1 MSKDRTNTEKLYD
14 VIKKPIITEK
24 SVGAT
29 SLGQYTFEVQ
39 KDASKIEIA
48 QAVELAFPGRKVKK
62 VRTVYMPSH
71 SKRMGY
77 KFGRTDSSK
86 KAIVT
91 IEGDPIEELVGAQR
105 ILGRAPC
112 ERQRTQPSEDKSEW
126 QCNEMSGLSE

>member
-1 MSKDRTNTEKLYD
+1 MKETSNTEKLYGI
-14 VIKKPIITEK
+14 IKKPLITEK

-29 SLGQYTFEVQ
+29 TLGQYTFEVV
-39 KDASKIEIA
+39 KNATKIEIA

-71 SKRMGY
+71 EKRMGY

-91 IEGDPIEELVGAQR
+91 IEGEPIEELIGV
-105 ILGRAPC
+105 
-112 ERQRTQPSEDKSEW
+112 
-126 QCNEMSGLSE
+126 

>member
-1 MSKDRTNTEKLYD
+1 MKETSNTEKLYGI
-14 VIKKPIITEK
+14 IKKPLITEK

-29 SLGQYTFEVQ
+29 TLGQYTFEVV
-39 KDASKIEIA
+39 KDATKIEIA

-71 SKRMGY
+71 EKRMGY

-91 IEGDPIEELVGAQR
+91 IEGEPIEE
-105 ILGRAPC
+105 
-112 ERQRTQPSEDKSEW
+112 
-126 QCNEMSGLSE
+126 

>member
-1 MSKDRTNTEKLYD
+1 MARSNTEKLYD

-29 SLGQYTFEVQ
+29 TLGQYTFEVVQ
-39 KDASKIEIA
+39 NATKIEIA

-71 SKRMGY
+71 AKRMGY
-77 KFGRTDSSK
+77 KYGRTDARR

-91 IEGDPIEELVGAQR
+91 IEGDPIEELVGA
-105 ILGRAPC
+105 
-112 ERQRTQPSEDKSEW
+112 
-126 QCNEMSGLSE
+126 

>member
-1 MSKDRTNTEKLYD
+1 MKETSNTEKLYGI
-14 VIKKPIITEK
+14 IKKPLITEK

-29 SLGQYTFEVQ
+29 TLGQYTFEVV
-39 KDASKIEIA
+39 KNATKIEIA

-71 SKRMGY
+71 EKRMGY

-91 IEGDPIEELVGAQR
+91 IEGDPIEELIGA
-105 ILGRAPC
+105 
-112 ERQRTQPSEDKSEW
+112 
-126 QCNEMSGLSE
+126 